1 MMKKI
6 IVSYPILI
14 CFLLFFSCGKKY
26 ELVDLDK
33 VDPILKKH
41 VDEIVA
47 DFVELVPNSQ
57 MAAFQEKGYVTP
69 MVHRG
74 INYQGIYSLAP
85 SQIQRELGDDIRL
98 KLVKVLDRKLI
109 YSFSYEVESSLVKDG
124 SKKIMFDINKD
135 YGLAKIY
142 FFVKNN
148 DQYDTKKEWVNL
160 FSNDIFLKK

>member
-1 MMKKI
+1 MIKKI
-6 IVSYPILI
+6 IVGSPIFI
-14 CFLLFFSCGKKY
+14 CFLLLFSCGKKY
-26 ELVDLDK
+26 ELVDLNK
-33 VDPILKKH
+33 VDPILKEH
-41 VDEIVA
+41 ADEIVR
-47 DFVELVPNSQ
+47 DFIELVPNNQ
-57 MAAFQEKGYVTP
+57 MGVFQKKGYVTP

-85 SQIQRELGDDIRL
+85 SQIRQELGDDIHL

-124 SKKIMFDINKD
+124 SKKLMFDINKD

-142 FFVKNN
+142 FFVKNDN
-148 DQYDTKKEWVNL
+148 QYDTKKEWVNL